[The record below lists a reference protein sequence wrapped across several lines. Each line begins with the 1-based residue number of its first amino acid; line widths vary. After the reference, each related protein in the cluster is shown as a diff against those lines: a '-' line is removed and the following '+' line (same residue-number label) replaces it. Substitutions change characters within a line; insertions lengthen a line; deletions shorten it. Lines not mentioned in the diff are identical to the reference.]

1 MSSFGQNRFCVD
13 VYEVGL
19 FFGLKFVV
27 YYIDNHFGGDG
38 GGGGRG
44 GQLSVEFYGYV
55 TKHNY
60 SFQ

>member
-1 MSSFGQNRFCVD
+1 MSSFRQNRFCVE

-27 YYIDNHFGGDG
+27 YYIDNHFGGG
-38 GGGGRG
+38 GGSG

>member
-1 MSSFGQNRFCVD
+1 MSSFRQNRFCVD

-27 YYIDNHFGGDG
+27 YYIDNHFGGG
-38 GGGGRG
+38 GAG

>member
-27 YYIDNHFGGDG
+27 YYIDNHFEG
-38 GGGGRG
+38 GGEGGAVIG
-44 GQLSVEFYGYV
+44 WILWVCNKTQL
-55 TKHNY
+55 
-60 SFQ
+60 

>member
-27 YYIDNHFGGDG
+27 YYIDNHFGGD
-38 GGGGRG
+38 RG
-44 GQLSVEFYGYV
+44 GEGSGGAVIGWILWVCNKTQL
-55 TKHNY
+55 
-60 SFQ
+60 

>member
-27 YYIDNHFGGDG
+27 YYIDNHFGGG
-38 GGGGRG
+38 GGGGG
-44 GQLSVEFYGYV
+44 GGSYWLNFMGM
-55 TKHNY
+55 
-60 SFQ
+60 

>member
-27 YYIDNHFGGDG
+27 YYIDNHMEGGE
-38 GGGGRG
+38 
-44 GQLSVEFYGYV
+44 LSVEFYGYV